1 VRKVLVRF
9 DASYSNVTI
18 FVSVSFDV
26 SKDMPEDE
34 IVAQAQMLLSAEEAI
49 QPAIL
54 DEVIYL

>member
-18 FVSVSFDV
+18 FVSVSFDTPTGM
-26 SKDMPEDE
+26 SEDE
-34 IVAQAQMLLSAEEAI
+34 IVAQAQILLSAEEAI